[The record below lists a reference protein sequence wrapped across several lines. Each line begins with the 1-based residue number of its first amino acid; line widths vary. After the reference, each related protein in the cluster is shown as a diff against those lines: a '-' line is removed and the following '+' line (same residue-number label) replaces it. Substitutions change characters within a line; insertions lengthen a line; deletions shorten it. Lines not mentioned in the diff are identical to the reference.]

1 MKNTIAL
8 CMAITLGGLGHLG
21 AQAQSLAIA
30 MDQAWSRHPLA
41 AAGPARTDEAQARID
56 NANRLTPSPASV
68 SLANVNDRLNANR
81 GKQEWELEVATPLWL
96 PGQRAARQ
104 NEATALQTEMVARQ
118 QALRLQLAAD
128 LREDWWALAGARNAQ
143 TTAQDRL
150 YTANALALDVQR
162 RYKVGELA
170 RVDANLAQNEQL
182 AAQAEL
188 VDARAAVALAEQNLQ
203 SLTGV
208 APPDTLPAEAGPA
221 QTPPLEAHPLMHSA
235 NAATQLAQSRLQ
247 LAQRSSREAP
257 TLAVRMLRSRSDLSD
272 RYVDALGIKFTVPFS
287 SGSRVRQEDAS
298 ARAELLQADTELAQV
313 QQRVQFALDSARR
326 EQSAAER
333 QLAFAETRVRLTAD
347 NLALAEKSFALG
359 ESDLATLLRARAAAL
374 EAHALRNRYLVG
386 VSAAQS
392 HLNQSMGVLP

>member
-1 MKNTIAL
+1 M
-8 CMAITLGGLGHLG
+8 
-21 AQAQSLAIA
+21 
-30 MDQAWSRHPLA
+30 R
-41 AAGPARTDEAQARID
+41 
-56 NANRLTPSPASV
+56 
-68 SLANVNDRLNANR
+68 
-81 GKQEWELEVATPLWL
+81 
-96 PGQRAARQ
+96 
-104 NEATALQTEMVARQ
+104 
-118 QALRLQLAAD
+118 
-128 LREDWWALAGARNAQ
+128 
-143 TTAQDRL
+143 
-150 YTANALALDVQR
+150 
-162 RYKVGELA
+162 
-170 RVDANLAQNEQL
+170 
-182 AAQAEL
+182 
-188 VDARAAVALAEQNLQ
+188 
-203 SLTGV
+203 
-208 APPDTLPAEAGPA
+208 
-221 QTPPLEAHPLMHSA
+221 SA
-235 NAATQLAQSRLQ
+235 NAAAQLAQSRLQ

-257 TLAVRMLRSRSDLSD
+257 TLAVRMLRSGSDLSD